1 MAVPPLLA
9 APDSRL
15 TPQAGRRGRQR
26 HAGGKLGDAG
36 PMWEEYRARKGAD
49 ADRARIFTR
58 KDGRSIGERGRL
70 CGRTQAQR
78 RRYNNLN

>member
-36 PMWEEYRARKGAD
+36 PTREEYEEYRGRKGAD
-49 ADRARIFTR
+49 ADKARIFTR
-58 KDGRSIGERGRL
+58 KDGRSIGGRGEAVRADAGATPPL
-70 CGRTQAQR
+70 
-78 RRYNNLN
+78 